1 MTEKEKLKARR
12 QADRRGLARMS
23 SGCRELLEGHRETS
37 GNELQ
42 QTERM
47 RRPPALP
54 QSKNEM
60 VMVSKH
66 TVQDEDSYSC
76 SVVES
81 PTRSSE
87 PVYKIMNT
95 NECSSAETTPRSSF
109 DFSPRSCQP
118 PRKNGSSLYKK
129 QTSASNESRQQAQE
143 LLKARNLQK
152 LKLKKELERIESEEA
167 RELAD
172 KERKEQLTSKK
183 GTDVRAASDQFEEIG
198 CSEEGGGEYIPFL
211 NQNSGLV
218 EGSYNKKTM
227 LANQEQQERLRQQQ
241 KVRKSHMSSYGGISG
256 TDGSRN
262 AVVHDTIQT
271 RETRPVDMRVA
282 KTRSNAPAHIASL
295 TKTLRQR
302 PWRKP

>member
-1 MTEKEKLKARR
+1 MVATVSPSSKDTEHSLNTLRHACLMDGQENETADESRFITGGVKSKTIEIGQVNVTEIARKNRALKAEGKEIKDRTSNGNTFGSDIGSKMKGEKEMTEKEKLKARR

-172 KERKEQLTSKK
+172 K
-183 GTDVRAASDQFEEIG
+183 
-198 CSEEGGGEYIPFL
+198 
-211 NQNSGLV
+211 
-218 EGSYNKKTM
+218 
-227 LANQEQQERLRQQQ
+227 
-241 KVRKSHMSSYGGISG
+241 
-256 TDGSRN
+256 
-262 AVVHDTIQT
+262 
-271 RETRPVDMRVA
+271 RE
-282 KTRSNAPAHIASL
+282 KNN
-295 TKTLRQR
+295 
-302 PWRKP
+302 